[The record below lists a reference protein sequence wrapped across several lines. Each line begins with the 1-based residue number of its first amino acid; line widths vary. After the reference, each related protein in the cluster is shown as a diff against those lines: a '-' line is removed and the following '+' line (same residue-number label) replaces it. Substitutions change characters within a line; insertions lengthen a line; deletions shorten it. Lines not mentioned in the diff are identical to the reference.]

1 MKSLRIVPVLI
12 LALLPVVSSC
22 APSGR
27 SHSKTKPTAAYTE
40 PAAVAASPASQPA
53 AENSLSPESPYK
65 NIDQIPEGK
74 IIHVPTGMEVS
85 KERLIDLL
93 SLARI
98 IYVGEVHDSLED
110 HRVQLEIL
118 KGLSERFPGKVM
130 VGMEMFRRPSQPEL
144 TRWVEGNLEGKE
156 FLKIWYENW
165 GVDEGYYK
173 NLLTFI
179 QENKIPLI
187 ALNASQEMEMK
198 VGMKGIKGL
207 SPEDQK
213 QLPEIDRNDPYHRQA
228 LQAVFKGHGP
238 GAEGFDKFYDTML
251 LWDETMADSVA
262 RALSS
267 PEGADKKMVVFAGGF
282 HVGYGFG
289 IPRRAFRRV
298 PEPYQIVIPHTK
310 DFPEEKKMMNVEAPD
325 LPLSLSNYVW
335 AVGYRVL
342 ENKKVRL
349 GIQIEP
355 FQSGIRVSDVSPNS
369 AAADAGI
376 QPGDIIVSFDGQ
388 TMENPFDLT
397 YAVQQKAPG
406 DRVKLKI
413 IREGKAVETEAVMKP
428 SRHP

>member
-1 MKSLRIVPVLI
+1 MKSLRIASVLI
-12 LALLPVVSSC
+12 LALLPVASACTQSV
-22 APSGR
+22 R
-27 SHSKTKPTAAYTE
+27 SHPRTKATGAYAE
-40 PAAVAASPASQPA
+40 PAAAATPASQPA
-53 AENSLSPESPYK
+53 PENALSSESPYK

-74 IIHVPTGMEVS
+74 IIHVPTGVEVS

-93 SLARI
+93 APARV

-110 HRVQLEIL
+110 HRVQLAIL

-144 TRWVEGNLEGKE
+144 DRWVEGKLDGKD
-156 FLKIWYENW
+156 FLKLWYENW

-173 NLLTFI
+173 ELLSFI
-179 QENKIPLI
+179 RENKIPLI
-187 ALNASQEMEMK
+187 ALNASQEMEAK
-198 VGMKGIKGL
+198 IGMKGVAGL
-207 SPEDQK
+207 SPQDQK

-228 LQAVFKGHGP
+228 LQAIFKGHGP

-251 LWDETMADSVA
+251 LWDETMAESVA
-262 RALSS
+262 KALSS

-325 LPLSLSNYVW
+325 LPLTLSNYVW

-355 FQSGIRVSDVSPNS
+355 FQAGIRVSDVSPNS

-376 QPGDIIVSFDGQ
+376 QPGDIIVSFDGE

-413 IREGKAVETEAVMKP
+413 IREGKGVETEAVMKP